1 MSAGGSSHGSRW
13 LNFQLCHLRHTHT
26 GKDINA
32 EAAALLQRAACLPS
46 HIPHRQ
52 KQKSLTNRHGRVH
65 TAGNRK
71 GREQTAD
78 HMKRRESR
86 LQAIQREGSTLQATT
101 ETKRKQ
107 TTDNGGTQAKDHRHH
122 TDKGG
127 GAHQHH
133 RQQRH
138 STNQQQAT
146 EHEHVDDGAAAQ
158 QNKRQQRHSAAD
170 GASAKTARI
179 RKTNNLD
186 ETRSIQSSSFNKM

>member
-86 LQAIQREGSTLQATT
+86 LQAIQREGSTLQAVKGGRLHAKKAQLINMTDYGDKAQADNRQWRYTGKRPQASHRQRRRSSSTPQTT
-101 ETKRKQ
+101 EAQHKP
-107 TTDNGGTQAKDHRHH
+107 TTGNRA
-122 TDKGG
+122 
-127 GAHQHH
+127 
-133 RQQRH
+133 
-138 STNQQQAT
+138 
-146 EHEHVDDGAAAQ
+146 
-158 QNKRQQRHSAAD
+158 
-170 GASAKTARI
+170 
-179 RKTNNLD
+179 
-186 ETRSIQSSSFNKM
+186 